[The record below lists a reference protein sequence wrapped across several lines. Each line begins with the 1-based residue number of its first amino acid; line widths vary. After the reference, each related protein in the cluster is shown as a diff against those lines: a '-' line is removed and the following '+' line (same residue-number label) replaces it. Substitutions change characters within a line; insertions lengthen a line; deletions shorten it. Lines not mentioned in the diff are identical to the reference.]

1 MDLLELSKQWLVDL
15 ADQEQLWVLHA
26 FGIVLGTLVLA
37 WVVAFILKRLE
48 KKADK
53 NNAMWLMMLFE
64 AGRPP
69 IKVLIWLIGISW
81 ASYLTHQGTDI
92 ELMGVV
98 KVVRQVGTVLLL
110 VWFLVRFIRLGE
122 KAFLHP
128 RKGDPGDPTTVG
140 AVSKLLRATV
150 VVTAVLVIMQ
160 SLGYSISGVLA
171 FGGVG
176 GIAMGFAAKD
186 MLANF
191 FGGLTIYMDRPF
203 AVGDWVRSPDQ
214 NIEGV
219 VENIGWRQT
228 RIRTFDRRPLY
239 VPNATFTQ
247 ISVENPSRM
256 ENRRIFETVGVRYD
270 DVTRLK
276 SIVDEVRQMLIDDDR
291 METENQTL
299 IVNFTTFGA
308 SSLDFFIYTFTKTV
322 NWVEFHQIKEEVML
336 RVSDIIGKHGA
347 EIAFPTSTLHVPNPV
362 SLAKADAEQ
371 ERSIDSEA
379 EEAQSSRIEDRK
391 QEASGGDDAS
401 DKDNKDEEDDGT
413 DEQSGKGNKAYKG
426 RPSSGASKTR
436 NRSAHDPKAGP
447 DMSENSG
454 EGGEGEE

>member
-1 MDLLELSKQWLVDL
+1 MELLSLSKQWLTDL
-15 ADQEQLWVLHA
+15 ADREQLWILHA
-26 FGIVLGTLVLA
+26 FGIVLATLVVA
-37 WVVAFILKRLE
+37 MVVAFVLKRLE

-53 NNAMWLMMLFE
+53 NDAIWLMMLFK
-64 AGRPP
+64 AALSPVKG
-69 IKVLIWLIGISW
+69 IIWLVGISW
-81 ASYLTHQGTDI
+81 ASYLTHRGMDL
-92 ELMGVV
+92 ELMGAVET
-98 KVVRQVGTVLLL
+98 VRQVGIVLLI
-110 VWFLVRFIRLGE
+110 VWFFLRFIRQGE
-122 KAFLHP
+122 KEFLHP

-140 AVSKLLRATV
+140 AVSKLLRVAV
-150 VVTAVLVIMQ
+150 IVTAGLVLLQ

-176 GIAMGFAAKD
+176 GIAVGFAAKD
-186 MLANF
+186 LLANF

-214 NIEGV
+214 EIEGV

-276 SIVDEVRQMLIDDDR
+276 AIVDEVRQMLIDDDR
-291 METENQTL
+291 METEKQTL

-308 SSLDFFIYTFTKTV
+308 SSLDFFVYTFTKTV
-322 NWVEFHQIKEEVML
+322 NWVEFHQIKEEIML
-336 RVSDIIGKHGA
+336 RISDIIGKHGA
-347 EIAFPTSTLHVPNPV
+347 EIAFPTSTLHVPHPV
-362 SLAKADAEQ
+362 ALARADTDGEAE
-371 ERSIDSEA
+371 RTIDSEP
-379 EEAQSSRIEDRK
+379 EEDREGRAEGSK
-391 QEASGGDDAS
+391 RNKGDKS
-401 DKDNKDEEDDGT
+401 EKS
-413 DEQSGKGNKAYKG
+413 Q
-426 RPSSGASKTR
+426 RSSSQAAPHSR
-436 NRSAHDPKAGP
+436 NRSAHDPQSGP
-447 DMSENSG
+447 DMSENSSE

>member
-1 MDLLELSKQWLVDL
+1 MSKQWLTDL
-15 ADQEQLWVLHA
+15 ADREQLWILHA
-26 FGIVLGTLVLA
+26 FGIVLATLVVA
-37 WVVAFILKRLE
+37 TVVSFILKRLE

-53 NNAMWLMMLFE
+53 NDAIWLMMLFK
-64 AGRPP
+64 AGGAPTKG
-69 IKVLIWLIGISW
+69 IIWLVGISW
-81 ASYLTHQGTDI
+81 ASYLLNQGADI
-92 ELMGVV
+92 ELMGAVEA
-98 KVVRQVGTVLLL
+98 VRQVGIVLLI

-122 KAFLHP
+122 KEFLHP

-140 AVSKLLRATV
+140 AVSKLVRLAV
-150 VVTAVLVIMQ
+150 IVTAGLVLLQ

-176 GIAMGFAAKD
+176 GIAVGFAAKD
-186 MLANF
+186 LLANF

-214 NIEGV
+214 EIEGV

-276 SIVDEVRQMLIDDDR
+276 AIVDEVRQMLIDDDR
-291 METENQTL
+291 METEKQTL

-308 SSLDFFIYTFTKTV
+308 SSLDFFVYTFTKTV
-322 NWVEFHQIKEEVML
+322 NWVEFHQIKEEIML
-336 RVSDIIGKHGA
+336 RISDIIGKHGA
-347 EIAFPTSTLHVPNPV
+347 EIAFPTSTLHVPHPV
-362 SLAKADAEQ
+362 ALARADTDSEG
-371 ERSIDSEA
+371 ERTIDSEP
-379 EEAQSSRIEDRK
+379 EEGREDRAEGSK
-391 QEASGGDDAS
+391 GDKS
-401 DKDNKDEEDDGT
+401 
-413 DEQSGKGNKAYKG
+413 Q
-426 RPSSGASKTR
+426 RSSSQAAPHSR
-436 NRSAHDPKAGP
+436 NRSAHDPQAGP
-447 DMSENSG
+447 DMSENSSE